1 MASKNLFITVDGKG
15 NLVETTGTFSIGRRG
30 SKDAPETII
39 FTSNYSKGSAPIPLV
54 FQKGDLLEK
63 SIVISG
69 IGRPDTKTIFTLE
82 KEEDKKDMLY
92 RSLDKISGRKLSVN
106 FKYLENEVENASKI
120 QISIPFGLDEEGVK
134 AFILDEISKT
144 LN

>member
-54 FQKGDLLEK
+54 FQKGDVIFVSPVGFLSMSTTEAGAKLQLVDSSRAIENSLQEK
-63 SIVISG
+63 
-69 IGRPDTKTIFTLE
+69 
-82 KEEDKKDMLY
+82 
-92 RSLDKISGRKLSVN
+92 RSYVS
-106 FKYLENEVENASKI
+106 SKI
-120 QISIPFGLDEEGVK
+120 GER
-134 AFILDEISKT
+134 
-144 LN
+144 